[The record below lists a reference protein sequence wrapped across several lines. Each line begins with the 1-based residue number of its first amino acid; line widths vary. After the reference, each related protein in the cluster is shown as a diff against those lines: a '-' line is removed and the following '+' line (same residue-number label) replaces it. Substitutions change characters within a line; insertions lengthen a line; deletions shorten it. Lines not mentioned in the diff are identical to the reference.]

1 LSSYSTLNH
10 LNWTRNEKAM
20 SIESKWGRR
29 GEKRRKTRFITW
41 KSLFLFLLFYNY
53 SFASA
58 VQRQIEELKLALP

>member
-1 LSSYSTLNH
+1 
-10 LNWTRNEKAM
+10 M
-20 SIESKWGRR
+20 SIESKR
-29 GEKRRKTRFITW
+29 GKKRRKTHFITW